1 MSFRIFF
8 AIPLLAF
15 AGAFVWFAASD
26 YPEDWWQVFSALF
39 YGGFLA
45 SIGVPLL
52 VAGIRKSWD
61 GAK

>member
-8 AIPLLAF
+8 ATPILAF
-15 AGAFVWFAASD
+15 AGAFIYFAASD
-26 YPEDWWQVFSALF
+26 LPEDWWQVVGSLF

-52 VAGIRKSWD
+52 VGGIRKSWD